1 MQSRSGSPR
10 GLTLV
15 WFDRLTSRED
25 GVVERSRV
33 SIQLP
38 LKEQKPRLALTLT
51 QPDSRT
57 RFGHRTDRMTSAHE
71 NHASHS
77 ANELKEILR
86 SRTVLRAVLR
96 DNGANARN
104 TPRPARGERVA
115 QKDSKKKLS
124 KKASGKKKLV
134 KAAKSERKK
143 DAAKSEK
150 KAARAAGATAKK
162 AVALKKTAPSKKTAP
177 AKKAAPARDVAPATK
192 VPATRV
198 RRTPAPKPAEP
209 SLAWTVVALRAHARA
224 AGIVGYS
231 RMKKDELL
239 VELRAR

>member
-1 MQSRSGSPR
+1 MQSRSESPR
-10 GLTLV
+10 GVTLV

-25 GVVERSRV
+25 GIVERSRV
-33 SIQLP
+33 SIQLL

-77 ANELKEILR
+77 ANEPKEILR
-86 SRTVLRAVLR
+86 SRTVLR

-231 RMKKDELL
+231 RMKKHELL
-239 VELRAR
+239 EGLRAH

>member
-1 MQSRSGSPR
+1 
-10 GLTLV
+10 
-15 WFDRLTSRED
+15 
-25 GVVERSRV
+25 
-33 SIQLP
+33 
-38 LKEQKPRLALTLT
+38 
-51 QPDSRT
+51 
-57 RFGHRTDRMTSAHE
+57 
-71 NHASHS
+71 
-77 ANELKEILR
+77 
-86 SRTVLRAVLR
+86 
-96 DNGANARN
+96 
-104 TPRPARGERVA
+104 VA

-150 KAARAAGATAKK
+150 KAARAAGTAAKK

-239 VELRAR
+239 EGLRAH

>member
-1 MQSRSGSPR
+1 M
-10 GLTLV
+10 

-33 SIQLP
+33 SIQLL

-51 QPDSRT
+51 QPASRT

-77 ANELKEILR
+77 ANEPKEILR

-239 VELRAR
+239 EGLRAH

>member
-25 GVVERSRV
+25 GIVERSRV
-33 SIQLP
+33 SIQLL

-51 QPDSRT
+51 QPDSGT

-77 ANELKEILR
+77 ANEPKEILR

-104 TPRPARGERVA
+104 TPRPAQGERVA

-162 AVALKKTAPSKKTAP
+162 AVALKKTAP

-192 VPATRV
+192 APATRV

-239 VELRAR
+239 EGLRAH

>member
-1 MQSRSGSPR
+1 M
-10 GLTLV
+10 
-15 WFDRLTSRED
+15 
-25 GVVERSRV
+25 
-33 SIQLP
+33 
-38 LKEQKPRLALTLT
+38 
-51 QPDSRT
+51 
-57 RFGHRTDRMTSAHE
+57 
-71 NHASHS
+71 
-77 ANELKEILR
+77 
-86 SRTVLRAVLR
+86 
-96 DNGANARN
+96 
-104 TPRPARGERVA
+104 A

-150 KAARAAGATAKK
+150 KAARAAGTAAKK
-162 AVALKKTAPSKKTAP
+162 AVALKKTAP

-231 RMKKDELL
+231 RMKKHELL
-239 VELRAR
+239 EGLRAH

>member
-10 GLTLV
+10 GLTPV

-33 SIQLP
+33 SIQLL

-71 NHASHS
+71 NHTSHS
-77 ANELKEILR
+77 ANEPKEILR

-162 AVALKKTAPSKKTAP
+162 AVALKKTAP

-239 VELRAR
+239 EGLRAH